1 MALNTVQTAALNAI
15 IRGENI
21 FLTGA
26 GGTGKSHTIQKIVDW
41 ASARGIKY
49 GVTAL
54 TGTAALLLGLG
65 AKTIHSWAGVGI
77 AREEAHK
84 LVEVVRR
91 NKRACDRWINTEL
104 LIIDEV
110 SMMTPDF
117 LEKLDLIARCIRK
130 RPETKFGGLQ
140 IVFSGDFCQLP
151 PITKN
156 VDSSGGPTFIFEIPL
171 WNRLIDTTV
180 ELTEILRQHDPLFQ
194 RLLNEARMGSLS
206 PASVGMLEQRM
217 GLDWQ
222 ENDITPTLLFAKNE
236 EVDRVNRQNMDL
248 LTGPIHTYEV
258 ASYTTGTITKRN
270 TSYMTRERFNVVSPD
285 DPDLHIAMEKLDND
299 APYEK
304 TLELREDAQVML
316 LFNMDTEIGLVNG
329 SRGRVT
335 GFSEDGSPMV
345 KFMCLPHPILVGP
358 NKWELPDYK
367 GAGREQIP
375 LKVAYA
381 ITIHKSQ
388 GVSLDTA
395 LVDIGSSTFE
405 YGQAYVALSRVRTL
419 TGLYV
424 WKLDPNKI
432 RAHPKV
438 VEFYAQL
445 HRAQNAVS
453 GASGASGASGSSDA
467 PDAPDV
473 PDASDDVPDERVT
486 DTKSITI
493 TAEEMAEETAEED
506 EKPDEDP
513 AEENDVKRIVLLTP
527 STTTPFWTTDS
538 LGPVWSPIVLSFLSS
553 PVGRRIAEQLLAL
566 KHSGAFIQPA
576 PQDVFAALRACPTGA
591 VRVVILGQDPYP
603 TAGVPHGL
611 AFSVKTPKLQPSLK
625 NIFIELG
632 MDLGVEP
639 PTNGCLTRWAEQGV
653 LLLNDVLTVT
663 VGAPQSHS
671 GLGWEGLTARILME
685 VLTINPHVVVLA
697 WGRFAQKKLD
707 TSTISALIRRKGH
720 TVLRSAHPSPL
731 SAKSGFF
738 GTRPFS
744 RANDALV
751 AHGQAPIQWL

>member
-1 MALNTVQTAALNAI
+1 MTHTHQHNNTDKMALNSAQTEALNAI

-41 ASARGIKY
+41 ASTRGIKY

-77 AREEAHK
+77 ARENPHE

-91 NKRACDRWINTEL
+91 YKRACDRWINTEL

-117 LEKLDLIARCIRK
+117 LEKLDLIARRIRK

-140 IVFSGDFCQLP
+140 VVFSGDFCQLP
-151 PITKN
+151 PVTKS
-156 VDSSGGPTFIFEIPL
+156 VDAGPTFIFEIPL

-194 RLLNEARMGSLS
+194 QLLNEARMGSLT
-206 PASVGMLEQRM
+206 PASVGMLERRM

-222 ENDITPTLLFAKNE
+222 DNEIRPTLLYARNAD
-236 EVDRVNRQNMDL
+236 VDAINRQNMDA

-270 TSYMTRERFNVVSPD
+270 TTFMSRDRFDVVSPD
-285 DPDLHIAMEKLDND
+285 DPALHTAMEKLDND

-316 LFNMDTEIGLVNG
+316 LFNMDTDIGLVNG

-335 GFSEDGSPMV
+335 GFSEDGFPMV
-345 KFMCLPHPILVGP
+345 KFMCLPHPILISP

-367 GAGREQIP
+367 GAGREQVP

-419 TGLYV
+419 AGLYV
-424 WKLDPNKI
+424 WKFDPNKI

-445 HRAQNAVS
+445 RKGKRVVSDAASDAVS
-453 GASGASGASGSSDA
+453 DA
-467 PDAPDV
+467 V
-473 PDASDDVPDERVT
+473 PDAASDAVPDAVS
-486 DTKSITI
+486 D
-493 TAEEMAEETAEED
+493 AV
-506 EKPDEDP
+506 PDAVSDAVPDAASDAVSDANE
-513 AEENDVKRIVLLTP
+513 DVKIVTLTSP
-527 STTTPFWTTDS
+527 TPTPTASPTASPFWTTDG
-538 LGPVWSPIVLSFLSS
+538 LDPLWSPIVLTFLAS
-553 PVGRRIAEQLLAL
+553 PVGRRIAEQLSTL
-566 KHSGAFIQPA
+566 KHSGAIIQPA
-576 PQDVFAALRACPTGA
+576 PQDVFAALRSSPA

-611 AFSVKTPKLQPSLK
+611 AFSTTNAKLPPSLK

-632 MDLGVEP
+632 MDLSVDP
-639 PTNGCLTRWAEQGV
+639 PTNGCLTRWTKQGV

-663 VGAPQSHS
+663 VGAPQSHA
-671 GLGWEGLTARILME
+671 GLGWEDLTARILTE

-697 WGRFAQKKLD
+697 WGRFAQKKLNAPAL
-707 TSTISALIRRKGH
+707 SALIRRKGH
-720 TVLRSAHPSPL
+720 TVLHAAHPSPL

-738 GTRPFS
+738 GSRPFS

-751 AHGQAPIQWL
+751 AHGQAPIQWDC